1 MTVIHLLTGNNYEMG
16 MQSLEAARELMESR
30 RVKSVG
36 MNKECFFSYCKEIEQ
51 GKADKDAVSALKSE
65 L

>member
-1 MTVIHLLTGNNYEMG
+1 MTVIHVLTGKNYEMG

-36 MNKECFFSYCKEIEQ
+36 MNKE
-51 GKADKDAVSALKSE
+51 
-65 L
+65 